1 METIVSSSIQGFQ
14 GPMSKEMLQELQNVV
29 EANDNETP
37 KQIARRIGVDV
48 ETLVALNKDR
58 YEGLEANAHL
68 IEGTVLQLPSKEN
81 ETNTQNDAA
90 LEDFVKDIEDQEVA
104 KRVREVASEPS
115 KLVHVLKTKDYVQW
129 DVRTRISLLKW
140 LKEEVMKLNSFR
152 EYVNEIDEESEDEY
166 ISDSDSDIV
175 EKRAL
180 LRAAHDLGRDR
191 DGNRYWCFA
200 SPSDPV
206 RGVRARSARILIISP
221 KYYECHIITH
231 YTLENDQC
239 RFYYSLKS

>member
-1 METIVSSSIQGFQ
+1 MPSRKDFQKEIETIVASSLQGFQ
-14 GPMSKEMLQELQNVV
+14 GPMSKEMLEELQNVV

-37 KQIARRIGVDV
+37 KQIARRIGMDV

-81 ETNTQNDAA
+81 ETDAQNDAS

-104 KRVREVASEPS
+104 KRVREVASEAS

-140 LKEEVMKLNSFR
+140 LKENCPQIK
-152 EYVNEIDEESEDEY
+152 Y
-166 ISDSDSDIV
+166 
-175 EKRAL
+175 L
-180 LRAAHDLGRDR
+180 LF
-191 DGNRYWCFA
+191 C
-200 SPSDPV
+200 
-206 RGVRARSARILIISP
+206 
-221 KYYECHIITH
+221 KYHH
-231 YTLENDQC
+231 H
-239 RFYYSLKS
+239 

>member
-1 METIVSSSIQGFQ
+1 MPSRKDFQKEMETIVSSSMQGFQ
-14 GPMSKEMLQELQNVV
+14 GPMSKEMLEELQNVV

-37 KQIARRIGVDV
+37 KQIARRIGMDV

-81 ETNTQNDAA
+81 ETDAQNDAS
-90 LEDFVKDIEDQEVA
+90 LEDFVKDIEDQDVA

-206 RGVRARSARILIISP
+206 PHGFASFAVSP
-221 KYYECHIITH
+221 IPCT
-231 YTLENDQC
+231 
-239 RFYYSLKS
+239 